1 MTPFVSVIV
10 PCRNEAVYLG
20 ACLDSIL
27 RSDYPPLRMEVL
39 VADGRSEDGTQAL
52 IEQYA
57 ARDARVRHIDN
68 PERVTPVALNR
79 GILAAR
85 GEIVMRLDAHAT
97 IAADYMSLAVEY
109 LKSSGADSVG
119 GSMRTLPQGAGPFA
133 EPIRIVLTHR
143 FGVGNSHFRTGTG
156 SPRWVDTVFGGCW
169 RREIFDRVGLFN
181 EKLERSQDLEF
192 SLRLRRAGGKILL
205 VPDMETRYYARATL
219 AGFWRHNWINGVW
232 AVLPFAYSSGVP
244 VRWRHLVPLIFVT
257 ALIGS
262 AFTRGVAWIA
272 APYMLLTLAA
282 SFQAACRERKFGL
295 ALRLPVAFASLHLAY
310 GAGSLWG
317 AIRLAG
323 IKVRRMG
330 PVGNRPQVGNLPY
343 NGTK

>member
-10 PCRNEAVYLG
+10 PCRNEVTSLG

-39 VADGRSEDGTQAL
+39 VADGASEDGTGKL
-52 IEQYA
+52 IDNYA
-57 ARDARVRHIDN
+57 AKDARVRRIDN
-68 PERVTPVALNR
+68 PERVTPIALNR
-79 GILAAR
+79 AILAAR

-97 IAADYMSLAVEY
+97 IAANYIPLAVGY
-109 LKSSGADSVG
+109 LESSGADNVG
-119 GSMRTLPQGAGPFA
+119 GSMRTLPQEAGPFA

-143 FGVGNSHFRTGTG
+143 FGVGNSRFRTGTD

-192 SLRLRRAGGKILL
+192 SLRLRRAGGRILL
-205 VPDMETRYYARATL
+205 APDMETRYYARATL

-232 AVLPFAYSSGVP
+232 AVLPFAYAGGIP
-244 VRWRHLVPLIFVT
+244 VRWRHLVPLAFVT
-257 ALIGS
+257 ALAGTAI
-262 AFTRGVAWIA
+262 TRGLAFVAG
-272 APYMLLTLAA
+272 PYLLLNLAA
-282 SFQAACRERKFGL
+282 SLQAAWKERSLKS
-295 ALRLPVAFASLHLAY
+295 ALLLPVAFASLHLAY
-310 GAGSLWG
+310 GGGSLWG

-323 IKVRRMG
+323 LIV
-330 PVGNRPQVGNLPY
+330 NRPRSCCVPP
-343 NGTK
+343 KAD